1 MNKIQYS
8 QINGSYTKE
17 PTGFLYNSD
26 INISYNKTTR
36 KITLTGSNLTAVYKG
51 KIIKELH
58 NKTTWESIA
67 HADTDGVFYLKY
79 GESGFVFSTT
89 QWSYSDV
96 QISVVQRNTPG
107 NYAIGLREA
116 HGLMQHL
123 VHEVLHGT
131 IGSYLISG
139 GDVTGL
145 VSNSTVASERRPI
158 MSQAIIKDEDY
169 GSLLS
174 SISSNYTQRFISGT
188 TSQNTKSYSLD
199 NADIINLTG
208 NRPNYNSISGSN
220 WGWTPFP
227 TNAYGKIFIVAV
239 PTTSDTESS
248 KYRMLFVQPQT
259 ASTNLSTIQALTPS
273 SLVHGES
280 GTLFQE
286 FVFIGE
292 IIIRYTGS
300 NWVIISSSKLTGTK
314 VQQVSSPSLPYLTQ
328 VYRDDSLKGDG
339 TTISPL
345 GFNKLLDNTGTA
357 SSTTEGS
364 MRYRTDAN
372 NSYIDVCMK
381 TSATTYEWVNIVT
394 NTWS

>member
-1 MNKIQYS
+1 MNKIQYN
-8 QINGSYTKE
+8 QINCEYTKE

-26 INISYNKTTR
+26 INISYNKVTR
-36 KITLTGSNLTAVYKG
+36 KITLTGSNLTAVYRG
-51 KIIKELH
+51 KIIKELY

-79 GESGFVFSTT
+79 GESGFTFSTT
-89 QWSYSDV
+89 AWEFSEV

-131 IGSYLISG
+131 IGSYLVSG
-139 GDVTGL
+139 GDITGL
-145 VSNSTVASERRPI
+145 VNNSTIASERRPLI
-158 MSQAIIKDEDY
+158 SQTLVKDEDS

-174 SISSNYTQRFISGT
+174 SISGNYTQRFISGT
-188 TSQNTKSYSLD
+188 TTQNTKSYSLD
-199 NADIINLTG
+199 NIDIINLTG
-208 NRPNYNSISGSN
+208 SRPNYNSINGGV

-248 KYRMLFVQPQT
+248 KYRLLFVQPQT
-259 ASTNLSTIQALTPS
+259 VSTTLSTIQALTPS
-273 SLVHGES
+273 SLVHGE
-280 GTLFQE
+280 TAVLFQE
-286 FVFIGE
+286 FTFIGE
-292 IIIRYTGS
+292 IIIRYTS
-300 NWVIISSSKLTGTK
+300 ANWVIIAQSKLTGTK
-314 VQQVSSPSLPYLTQ
+314 IQQISSPSLQYLTQ

-345 GFNKLLDNTGTA
+345 GFNKLLDNVEIA
-357 SSTTEGS
+357 SSTTEGC

-381 TSATTYEWVNIVT
+381 TSATTYEWINIQT
-394 NTWS
+394 YNWS